1 MQGNGDEQPTNVDFP
16 SEQHRSRFVGLC
28 NLEVRDR
35 CVAGSR
41 LSCSIQAAKK
51 CRKPKWLQWIPFVGS
66 SDDQAKVARCEEDT
80 FRRCLTAAA
89 GPCRQH
95 AETFCADISGDP
107 ESRTRR
113 GGDGQ

>member
-1 MQGNGDEQPTNVDFP
+1 LDFP
-16 SEQHRSRFVGLC
+16 SESHRSRFVGLC

-51 CRKPKWLQWIPFVGS
+51 CRKPRWLQWIPFFGS
-66 SDDQAKVARCEEDT
+66 GGSGASVTECEEAV
-80 FRRCLTAAA
+80 FRRCLAAAA

-95 AETFCADISGDP
+95 AEAFCADISQGP
-107 ESRTRR
+107 ESRAPSAGDEQRR
-113 GGDGQ
+113 R